1 MSINR
6 WVKKTQC
13 VCIYIYIPYTLW
25 NISHKRLG
33 NLATCE
39 NIEGHRGYYGSEV
52 SHMEKDKYC
61 MISLIYRS

>member
-6 WVKKTQC
+6 WIKKTQC
-13 VCIYIYIPYTLW
+13 VYIYTYIYILW
-25 NISHKRLG
+25 NVSHKKLR
-33 NLATCE
+33 NVATCE
-39 NIEGHRGYYGSEV
+39 HIEGHRGYYGSEV

>member
-1 MSINR
+1 M
-6 WVKKTQC
+6 
-13 VCIYIYIPYTLW
+13 CIYIYIPYTLW